1 MNGKNEKLSVTF
13 VMIAMLFC
21 VCLVISNFLE
31 TKLFHVYGS
40 LNLTCGFLIFP
51 ITYILN
57 DCIAEVWGY
66 AKARFVIWIAFIL
79 DFIAVA
85 LCGASCLLPPVE
97 DGADAAF
104 CEVFAFAPQVAVASF
119 VAFIIGSF
127 LNAWVMSVM
136 KIAHRDNGRKDYYFS
151 LRAIASTRVGES
163 ADSLVFFPL
172 AFYLLP
178 MLFEGQPKVSAWLLV
193 DLMLTQVA
201 AKTLY
206 EVLVLPLTI
215 RLVKRLK
222 CSEGIETY
230 DDNVSYNPLKIT
242 QI

>member
-136 KIAHRDNGRKDYYFS
+136 KIAHRDKGRKDYYFS
-151 LRAIASTRVGES
+151 L
-163 ADSLVFFPL
+163 LFFPL

-230 DDNVSYNPLKIT
+230 DDNVSYNPLKLT